1 MPRYVIEMDEPRSC
15 YTCACINAQ
24 LGQCQLTYKT
34 VPKSMGIPEW
44 CPLKPLE
51 DSSLTKQADATL
63 TSVQHFVNDSGPFPV
78 EWDFETIRCHGCGE
92 TFVAL
97 VAGRNR
103 FCPRCGARLNV
114 THASEVKQQSYMLVS
129 VDGDR
134 RAQELRELRKKL
146 DL

>member
-1 MPRYVIEMDEPRSC
+1 MARYVIEMDEPRSC

-24 LGQCQLTYKT
+24 LGQCQLAYKT
-34 VPKSMGIPEW
+34 VPKSLGMPEW
-44 CPLKPLE
+44 CPLKTLE

-97 VAGRNR
+97 VAGRSM

-114 THASEVKQQSYMLVS
+114 THASEVKQPSYMLVS
-129 VDGDR
+129 VDGER

-146 DL
+146 EL